1 MQVTW
6 LFSYIIISLQIL
18 EQNGTRV
25 SVNDFIAKAAERALQ
40 DVTANK
46 KAVSTGIKNPIKY
59 NTTSSA
65 FSEKYTGGQ
74 FK

>member
-1 MQVTW
+1 
-6 LFSYIIISLQIL
+6 LIFSYIITIIL
-18 EQNGTRV
+18 EQNGTHV

-40 DVTANK
+40 DVTAK
-46 KAVSTGIKNPIKY
+46 KNAAPSIKNPIKY

-65 FSEKYTGGQ
+65 FSDKYTGGQ